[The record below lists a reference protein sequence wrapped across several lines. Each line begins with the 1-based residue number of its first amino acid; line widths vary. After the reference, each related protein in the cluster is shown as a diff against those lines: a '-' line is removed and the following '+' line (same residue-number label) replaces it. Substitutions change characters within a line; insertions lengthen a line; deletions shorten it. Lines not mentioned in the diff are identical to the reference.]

1 MKTPP
6 RSLHTIPVLNT
17 GLATPKPP
25 STPLSSQSKNRDKQ
39 KATIPPATHILCS
52 RPLSSPP
59 PVAPDPF
66 ADSDFSDF
74 FTLLHSHSTMSAA
87 LPSQAQLPPV
97 TTVAPADETQPL
109 ATPPIST
116 SELLA
121 LLQNMSRSAQQA
133 SLASQVPPA
142 SPLCFPAPT
151 PVFNWLIFHASLGQC
166 RLWCILSAFSVSGY
180 QPLKPSYE
188 FQGGIYVQA
197 ERAFSKDFPNF
208 ESFYYPLSCYFSI
221 LHAHV
226 LSGNHSPVSTNFIL
240 GTSSYLALLCSWY
253 LEYDWTALLNYHFAF
268 HSKRTFGHSVL
279 GPFITKLL
287 FCTCL
292 KYLGLEIDT
301 ITMEAR
307 CQVAQKSHQQLQS

>member
-1 MKTPP
+1 MFGWKQ
-6 RSLHTIPVLNT
+6 
-17 GLATPKPP
+17 LATPKPP
-25 STPLSSQSKNRDKQ
+25 SMPLSSQSKNRDKQ
-39 KATIPPATHILCS
+39 KATIPPATRTLCS

-59 PVAPDPF
+59 PVTPDPF
-66 ADSDFSDF
+66 ADSNFSDF
-74 FTLLHSHSTMSAA
+74 FALSHSHSTMSAA
-87 LPSQAQLPPV
+87 LPGQAQLPPV
-97 TTVAPADETQPL
+97 TTVAPANETQPL

-133 SLASQVPPA
+133 ALASQVPPA

-151 PVFNWLIFHASLGQC
+151 PVFNWLIVHASLRQC
-166 RLWCILSAFSVSGY
+166 RLWCILSAFSVSRY
-180 QPLKPSYE
+180 RPLKPSYE

-208 ESFYYPLSCYFSI
+208 ESFYYPLSRYFSI

-268 HSKRTFGHSVL
+268 HSKRTFSHSVL

-292 KYLGLEIDT
+292 EYLGLEIGT

-307 CQVAQKSHQQLQS
+307 CQVAQKSRQQLQS

>member
-1 MKTPP
+1 MPNFRNVKESDAAHISDLEEKLQ
-6 RSLHTIPVLNT
+6 RSQAIESEGQHEIRQ
-17 GLATPKPP
+17 GLCRIA
-25 STPLSSQSKNRDKQ
+25 
-39 KATIPPATHILCS
+39 ILE
-52 RPLSSPP
+52 
-59 PVAPDPF
+59 A
-66 ADSDFSDF
+66 
-74 FTLLHSHSTMSAA
+74 MSAA
-87 LPSQAQLPPV
+87 LPGQTQLPPV

-133 SLASQVPPA
+133 ALASQVPPA

-166 RLWCILSAFSVSGY
+166 SLWCVLSAFSVSRY
-180 QPLKPSYE
+180 RPLKPSYE

-197 ERAFSKDFPNF
+197 EHAFSKYFPNF
-208 ESFYYPLSCYFSI
+208 ESFYYPLSRYFSI

-253 LEYDWTALLNYHFAF
+253 LEYD
-268 HSKRTFGHSVL
+268 
-279 GPFITKLL
+279 
-287 FCTCL
+287 
-292 KYLGLEIDT
+292 
-301 ITMEAR
+301 
-307 CQVAQKSHQQLQS
+307 